1 MNCLFLG
8 YNNKETSLIKFLKKK
23 KFLVK
28 NIKRELKLKEATK
41 ADIIISF
48 GYRRIIKNQIINKT
62 KRPIINLHMSYL
74 PHNRGSHPSFWSII
88 DNTPIGIT
96 IHEINKGIDTGK
108 IILQKKFF
116 INYKKKKFSTFKKI
130 YSFLFI
136 ELEKLFKKNY
146 HNIILK
152 KYKTFPQSAGGSYH
166 RNKDLPKILKS
177 WNENVILIKKILN

>member
-1 MNCLFLG
+1 M
-8 YNNKETSLIKFLKKK
+8 TSLVAYFNAASRLFSLKALLICKMY
-23 KFLVK
+23 FSEFVK
-28 NIKRELKLKEATK
+28 
-41 ADIIISF
+41 
-48 GYRRIIKNQIINKT
+48 
-62 KRPIINLHMSYL
+62 P
-74 PHNRGSHPSFWSII
+74 
-88 DNTPIGIT
+88 
-96 IHEINKGIDTGK
+96 EIR
-108 IILQKKFF
+108 LFA
-116 INYKKKKFSTFKKI
+116 FSI